1 MGLYEDLRKLSE
13 RVKSKKDHVKG
24 EEATKHALIVPF
36 IQALG
41 FDTTDPLEV
50 KPEYIADFARK
61 KPNGRY
67 EKVDYLITVKGEPAI
82 FVEAKS
88 VDAAA
93 EEHDGQLRYY
103 FNSTPSVKLAVVTNG
118 LDYRFFTDLKTPN
131 FMDEVPFLAFN
142 ILQITERAA
151 GIIERYTKA
160 QFDAE
165 SVRQH
170 AEEVISLEKVTAY
183 LTELL
188 RSPSASLIK
197 LIIEE
202 LSLVGDKKIMPSV
215 INRYEPI
222 VKKSIENVL
231 FEHVKKSIQQMQ
243 APPPAPS
250 PEPPAQAP
258 PVPASSPVAPPTAA
272 SQRPAAEQ
280 NPNIVTTQEELD
292 IFEIIKKIC
301 SSSPVKAPV
310 VYKDG
315 TNYFA
320 INLGSDRSWFLR
332 LYTGAQKKSFMVRLP
347 PAKVETLVKE
357 FPPESVASHPDW
369 ARIYFSTHA
378 DVQKLRPLILQAYE
392 DAARGLKTDAGE

>member
-36 IQALG
+36 IQTLG

-61 KPNGRY
+61 KANGRY
-67 EKVDYLITVKGEPAI
+67 EKVDYLIMVKGEPAI

-103 FNSTPSVKLAVVTNG
+103 FNSTPSVKLAIVTNG

-131 FMDEVPFLAFN
+131 FMDEVPFLTFN
-142 ILQITERAA
+142 ILQISERAA

-160 QFDAE
+160 QFDAV

-170 AEEVISLEKVTAY
+170 AEEVLSLEKVTAY

-202 LSLVGDKKIMPSV
+202 LNLVGDKKIMPSV

-250 PEPPAQAP
+250 PEPAAQVPPQPAP
-258 PVPASSPVAPPTAA
+258 PVATPASTA
-272 SQRPAAEQ
+272 QRPAAEQ
-280 NPNIVTTQEELD
+280 NPNIVTTQEELE
-292 IFEIIKKIC
+292 IFEIVKKIC

-310 VYKDG
+310 AYKDG

-320 INLGSDRSWFLR
+320 INLGSNQSWFLR
-332 LYTGAQKKSFMVRLP
+332 LYTGTQKKSFLVRLP
-347 PAKVETLVKE
+347 LTKVEMLVKE
-357 FPPESVASHPDW
+357 FSPESVANHPEW
-369 ARIYFSTHA
+369 ARIYFSTYA

-392 DAARGLKTDAGE
+392 EAARGLKTDAGE